1 MFERYPLGLVVIL
14 AVAVASAVYVGMRP
28 SKDTD
33 ELVFW
38 TFNKDHQDIFREIYG
53 PDGGVDVQLLGM
65 QSFERRM
72 LSGFFTG
79 TPVADII
86 MVERSVASQAWRGP
100 TEAIGFLDLTD
111 RLEAEGL
118 LDRINKPSQRPWTVD
133 GRIYGL
139 PFDVHPVMLAYRA
152 DLYEAAGIDITQA
165 ETWDEFMEMS
175 RPLIGDLTGN
185 GSQDRFALEVSET
198 DGFSMIML
206 IQQAGGDVFDENDQ
220 PTVNSELNVDVL
232 TRTAQWFSGNEPF
245 AVDVPLF
252 SGAGERL
259 RGEGFVL
266 AWMCPDWRARRN
278 ILYIEGLH
286 GKVKLMPLPA
296 WERGGRRTSVWGGTM
311 LGLPRNGERT
321 EEAWGKIL
329 DLYTS
334 RELGRTKWERLYILS
349 PFKDFWDDPVFDQPD
364 PYYRDQPVGRM
375 FQELADSVPERT
387 PSVYFPFAAQQM
399 ADALH
404 RTVRRLRQTGVTEY
418 ADIEPIARRELD
430 RAQANI
436 ENLMS
441 RNVFQ

>member
-1 MFERYPLGLVVIL
+1 M
-14 AVAVASAVYVGMRP
+14 VAVASAAFVALRP
-28 SKDTD
+28 SADSDK
-33 ELVFW
+33 LVFW
-38 TFNKDHQDIFREIYG
+38 TFTQDHQDIFREIYG
-53 PDGGVDVQLLGM
+53 PEGIVDVQLLDM
-65 QSFERRM
+65 QAFERRM

-118 LDRINKPSQRPWTVD
+118 LDRINAPSQRPWTVD

-152 DLYEAAGIDITQA
+152 DIYDAAGIDIAQA

-185 GSQDRFALEVSET
+185 GSVDRFALEVSQM
-198 DGFSMIML
+198 DGLSIVML
-206 IQQAGGDVFDENDQ
+206 MQQAGADLFDEADQ
-220 PTVNSELNVDVL
+220 PTLNAELNVEVL
-232 TRTAQWFSGNEPF
+232 TRTAQWFSGDEPV
-245 AVDVPLF
+245 AADIPLF
-252 SGAGERL
+252 TGAGERL
-259 RGEGFVL
+259 RGEGLVL

-286 GKVKLMPLPA
+286 GKLRLMPLPA
-296 WERGGRRTSVWGGTM
+296 WEKGGRRTSVWGGTM
-311 LGLPRNGERT
+311 LGLPKNGERT
-321 EEAWGKIL
+321 EEAWEQIL
-329 DLYTS
+329 HLYTS
-334 RELGRTKWERLYILS
+334 PELGRTKWEKLYILS

-364 PYYRDQPVGRM
+364 PYYQNQPIGRLYL
-375 FQELADSVPERT
+375 ELADSVPERT
-387 PSVYFPFAAQQM
+387 PSVYFPFAAQQL

-404 RTVRRLRQTGVTEY
+404 RTVRRMRQSGFTEY
-418 ADIEPIARRELD
+418 ADIEPLARRELD
-430 RAQANI
+430 RVQANV